1 MIAVTVGFV
10 IGKATSTR
18 QSPIYKAVLD
28 LDTGMCLPKKMFH
41 ELLPMFWRYC
51 VHVTFDVMWCDSQA
65 QFVAVLFI
73 T

>member
-28 LDTGMCLPKKMFH
+28 LDTGMYLSEKCFLNYSLCFK
-41 ELLPMFWRYC
+41 
-51 VHVTFDVMWCDSQA
+51 D
-65 QFVAVLFI
+65 AV
-73 T
+73 

>member
-41 ELLPMFWRYC
+41 ELLPMF
-51 VHVTFDVMWCDSQA
+51 
-65 QFVAVLFI
+65 
-73 T
+73 